1 MNHLRDAIGVLL
13 ITTSTLAC
21 KGIDTRDAE
30 EKAKNI
36 AEQTMKSPVATVRC
50 PDAQRRTGVVLECE
64 VTFEEGGTHR
74 LRLTMT
80 DDHGNFVPVWVT
92 PILSA
97 TRLAES
103 IEVAIRDE
111 QDRIAEV
118 DCGRGVRE
126 IGEAGWPCTVVVGEA
141 RREVL
146 VRVDPRDASWEI
158 QPSLTE

>member
-1 MNHLRDAIGVLL
+1 MMRNRHSLGVLL
-13 ITTSTLAC
+13 ITALGC

-30 EKAKNI
+30 EKVKNI
-36 AEQTMKSPVATVRC
+36 AEQTMKAPVSAVRC

-74 LRLTMT
+74 MRLTMT

-97 TRLAES
+97 SRLAES

-111 QDRIAEV
+111 QDRAAEV

-126 IGEAGWPCTVVVGEA
+126 IGDAGWPCTVVVGEA

-146 VRVDPRDASWEI
+146 VRVDPRDASWEL
-158 QPSLTE
+158 QR